1 MGEKL
6 RSNIARNSVWDVIRM
21 IQSAPVRSDLV
32 PDVVIN
38 QVLNRI
44 PLAHLTIEKSLKY
57 RIQHSGGKISKT
69 HDLHEQLDLLRG
81 SSQDDAEFLDQA
93 FDRAVSFYDIDAAAP
108 ECDHLSSLREY
119 LKAVSRQKHFN
130 EMRYW
135 TLDQTYNQELI
146 PRIHLPI
153 HVEILYAAYS
163 VFFSQTVL
171 RYTLPCRAD
180 NAIRDAIMPEPN
192 FAYIPGTKREDDFKT
207 CVHWIQ
213 QHDSYQA
220 IIQDAIQCN
229 FDTGHFYTN
238 ETMRNAVAQLRESPD
253 CAIQHLIK
261 KFSPAPQPNW

>member
-1 MGEKL
+1 M
-6 RSNIARNSVWDVIRM
+6 DVINV
-21 IQSAPVRSDLV
+21 IQSSPVRSNLV
-32 PDVVIN
+32 SDVVIN

-57 RIQHSGGKISKT
+57 RIQQVTGKIT
-69 HDLHEQLDLLRG
+69 RGHDLHKQLDLLRG

-146 PRIHLPI
+146 PRIRLPI

-163 VFFSQTVL
+163 VFFSQPVL
-171 RYTLPCRAD
+171 RYTLPCRAE
-180 NAIRDAIMPEPN
+180 NAIRDAIILKTN
-192 FAYIPGTKREDDFKT
+192 FKYIPSTKREDDFET
-207 CVHWIQ
+207 RVHWIQ

-229 FDTGHFYTN
+229 FDTDNFYTK
-238 ETMRNAVAQLRESPD
+238 ETMRNAVTELRESPD
-253 CAIQHLIK
+253 YAIQHLIK
-261 KFSPAPQPNW
+261 KFSPAIQPNW

>member
-1 MGEKL
+1 MREKL
-6 RSNIARNSVWDVIRM
+6 RRNIAQNSVWDVIRM

-57 RIQHSGGKISKT
+57 RIQQVSGKIT
-69 HDLHEQLDLLRG
+69 PGHDLHKQLDLLRG
-81 SSQDDAEFLDQA
+81 SSQEDAEFLDQA

-108 ECDHLSSLREY
+108 ESDHLSSLRAY
-119 LKAVSRQKHFN
+119 LKAVGQQKHFN
-130 EMRYW
+130 DMRYW
-135 TLDQTYNQELI
+135 TLDQPYNQELI
-146 PRIHLPI
+146 PRIHLTI

-207 CVHWIQ
+207 CAHWTK
-213 QHDSYQA
+213 QHDSQPA

-238 ETMRNAVAQLRESPD
+238 ETMRNAVARLRESPD
-253 CAIQHLIK
+253 FAIQYLIN
-261 KFSPAPQPNW
+261 KFSPTPRPN